1 MDSEHQD
8 RMTFYKKFEEELNKS
23 IHARTN
29 CRSFTRAFGRG
40 MDAHLSR
47 LKIHRRLTT
56 KWLNRL
62 DLANKDEIAEL
73 SVRMVECEGKLDFLD
88 ETVYMT
94 AKSLKENRF
103 KVKKVQ
109 KSLEELLAIL
119 EKEVKAIQDYKIKKL
134 EEELLELKQLFTV
147 DFEMEENIDGKEK

>member
-1 MDSEHQD
+1 MDSEHRD

-29 CRSFTRAFGRG
+29 CGSFTRAFGRG

-73 SVRMVECEGKLDFLD
+73 SVRMVDCEGKLDFLD

-94 AKSLKENRF
+94 AKSMKENRF
-103 KVKKVQ
+103 KFKKVQ

-134 EEELLELKQLFTV
+134 EEELLELKQLFTA